1 MSSWPR
7 SEAPSLE
14 QSLLRAM
21 ADAHHPPL
29 LVLQHRMSPCLKAVS
44 REAASSVL
52 AVPHCCSAGL
62 GGKCR
67 VNPRLALLPSV
78 PPPLASKLRQCLLPR
93 AAGKE
98 QSFNMFISVPFLI

>member
-1 MSSWPR
+1 MFS
-7 SEAPSLE
+7 
-14 QSLLRAM
+14 
-21 ADAHHPPL
+21 
-29 LVLQHRMSPCLKAVS
+29 
-44 REAASSVL
+44 L

-67 VNPRLALLPSV
+67 VNPSLALLPSV